1 MHVSVHQKNMNTEFD
16 NSADTIDT
24 KIGSLAPDFKLMASN
39 DQETTLSSFRG
50 KSNVVLFFVREYY

>member
-39 DQETTLSSFRG
+39 DQETALSSFRG
-50 KSNVVLFFVREYY
+50 